1 MKIVVLIVKSDK
13 ETIEK
18 KTYAYT
24 HKHEGK
30 TSVIEH
36 KFKASQEG
44 SVNIEE

>member
-1 MKIVVLIVKSDK
+1 MKIIVLIVKSDK

-30 TSVIEH
+30 TSER
-36 KFKASQEG
+36 
-44 SVNIEE
+44 NISIRI